1 MDYPKRRGQSSLE
14 FIVTY
19 GWVILV
25 IVIGLVVVWKMGIL
39 KPPVEEKRGTL
50 GFSQVYVTDFSASS
64 VANEINL
71 NVKNEAGAQITISP
85 SRINTTVEG
94 DVNCQN
100 APLSLLTIAPGED
113 AIVTVDCNSPPA
125 LATKYNTGDFFKAN
139 VIINYTNTRSGRQ
152 HLSKGKVYGPVE
164 AVT

>member
-71 NVKNEAGAQITISP
+71 NVKNEADRKST
-85 SRINTTVEG
+85 R
-94 DVNCQN
+94 
-100 APLSLLTIAPGED
+100 L
-113 AIVTVDCNSPPA
+113 NSSH
-125 LATKYNTGDFFKAN
+125 T
-139 VIINYTNTRSGRQ
+139 
-152 HLSKGKVYGPVE
+152 
-164 AVT
+164 